1 MKLILP
7 FALLFV
13 SLTALADDPKPLPMP
28 PAIAD
33 ATPAA
38 ATDTATIPKAEYD
51 RLLKENE
58 SLKGENYRL
67 TNRRNRLVIENER
80 LAAEVG
86 MWKSRLER
94 VLQCSSLQE
103 AIEEI
108 QAVLNLGQ
116 GQ

>member
-13 SLTALADDPKPLPMP
+13 SLTAFADDPKPLPMP

-33 ATPAA
+33 ATQAA
-38 ATDTATIPKAEYD
+38 VTDTVTVHKAEYD

>member
-58 SLKGENYRL
+58 ALKGEN
-67 TNRRNRLVIENER
+67 NRLSRRRSQLVLENER
-80 LAAEVG
+80 LAAELG

-94 VLQCSSLQE
+94 VFQCSTIQE
-103 AIEEI
+103 AIDELRS
-108 QAVLNLGQ
+108 VLAGPS
-116 GQ
+116 GK